1 MSYGVE
7 ELLKQRAEIDAE
19 LRRHKSPIT
28 VMFTDL
34 AGSTAYFDRRGDTAG
49 VAWIEEHNQIV
60 IPEVK
65 EHNGTVVKTI
75 GDSVMAYFEQPG
87 PAAMAA
93 IVIQQ
98 RLLAANEG
106 KPLEDHMQVRVAMH
120 QGLGYM
126 RGGDIFGDV
135 VNVAAR
141 IAKACLPAQIL
152 VSESVARTLEQAEGL
167 ELRAITSLQFHGKS
181 AKETV
186 YELMWTDEATYAQL
200 RRRFPAKSSKRPEEE
215 YGQGRYQILGELGRG
230 SMGTVY
236 KAYDRTIG
244 RVVAMKTIPVEA
256 EAKQREALVE
266 RLKQEAR
273 AAGTLDHP
281 NIVTVFDVGEEGGV
295 FYFTMQYLE
304 GRTLDAVCEKR
315 ELLPLEK
322 VLDIGQQI
330 CAGVGFA
337 HQKGIIHRDLKPAN
351 LMLTGQGL
359 VKVMDFGIAKLGDA
373 GLTSAGM
380 ILGTPRYLSPEQA
393 SGGRV
398 DHRSDIFAIG
408 AILYELLTGEKAF
421 AGETATTV
429 VYQVLNVDPIPPKA
443 IERTLPPVL
452 DAILLRALA
461 KQPQQRYQS
470 CEELAR
476 VLEQLGAAH
485 ATQSLRTQR
494 MPVLG
499 REEAVTLPP
508 PPSGRRRAALWTATA
523 LLVLGTAAFVAWE
536 RLQPPAQGPALVEPR
551 AEKAPETTPA
561 LPAPAAGESQPSAAD
576 PGPTAPLAGKETVPE
591 KPGEA
596 SPLIQPA
603 VASSAETTDTPPAT
617 KPKTGRDA
625 RPQGRTEQLDP
636 ASVPRG
642 RGMFSADDVPGL
654 LSRAQR
660 YAGRGE
666 YDKAIVLY
674 QEILSIQPSN
684 GEARQGLQRAREARK
699 AGR

>member
-49 VAWIEEHNQIV
+49 VAWIEEHNQVV
-60 IPEVK
+60 IPEIRD
-65 EHNGTVVKTI
+65 HNGTVVKTI

-87 PAAMAA
+87 PASLAA
-93 IVIQQ
+93 IAIQQ
-98 RLLAANEG
+98 RLTALNRG
-106 KPLEDHMQVRVAMH
+106 KPAEDHMFVRVAMH

-126 RGGDIFGDV
+126 RGSDIFGDV

-181 AKETV
+181 TRETV
-186 YELMWTDEATYAQL
+186 YELLWTDEDTYSQL
-200 RRRFPAKSSKRPEEE
+200 RRQFPAKSKGREEE

-230 SMGTVY
+230 AMGTVY

-256 EAKQREALVE
+256 EAGQRPALVE

-281 NIVTVFDVGEEGGV
+281 NIVTVYDVGEEAGV
-295 FYFTMQYLE
+295 FYLTMQCLE

-315 ELLPLEK
+315 ELLSLEK

-330 CAGVGFA
+330 CAGVGYA
-337 HQKGIIHRDLKPAN
+337 HAQGIIHRDLKPSN
-351 LMLTGQGL
+351 LMLTNQGL

-373 GLTSAGM
+373 SITKAGV

-398 DHRSDIFAIG
+398 DQRSDIFAVG

-421 AGETATTV
+421 TGETATTV
-429 VYQVLNVDPIPPKA
+429 VYQVLNVNPIPAKA
-443 IERTLPPVL
+443 IEPTIPSSV
-452 DAILLRALA
+452 DAILQRALA
-461 KQPQQRYQS
+461 KYPHHRYQS
-470 CEELAR
+470 CEEFRQALAAITTGYSSDKMR
-476 VLEQLGAAH
+476 ALESPPEPRPVAAR
-485 ATQSLRTQR
+485 APAPARG
-494 MPVLG
+494 G
-499 REEAVTLPP
+499 RSAP
-508 PPSGRRRAALWTATA
+508 LWTAVA
-523 LLVLGTAAFVAWE
+523 LLVLTAAGIAGWYRFYPPARSTEVAAPRSE
-536 RLQPPAQGPALVEPR
+536 PAAPLPAVKAPPAQEPIKATPQGSESLAAGPAEASGDTKASEARPLAEPVLASSKEAAAPPEEKPREARKERLRDGAQPPVEP
-551 AEKAPETTPA
+551 
-561 LPAPAAGESQPSAAD
+561 
-576 PGPTAPLAGKETVPE
+576 
-591 KPGEA
+591 A
-596 SPLIQPA
+596 SDRRQ
-603 VASSAETTDTPPAT
+603 
-617 KPKTGRDA
+617 
-625 RPQGRTEQLDP
+625 
-636 ASVPRG
+636 
-642 RGMFSADDVPGL
+642 GMFSSGDVPGL
-654 LSRAQR
+654 LARAHS

-674 QEILSIQPSN
+674 QEILSIQPSHA
-684 GEARQGLQRAREARK
+684 EARQALQRARETRN

>member
-60 IPEVK
+60 IPEVR

-98 RLLAANEG
+98 RLLASNQG
-106 KPLEDHMQVRVAMH
+106 KPAEDHMHVRVAMH
-120 QGLGYM
+120 QGLGYL

-167 ELRAITSLQFHGKS
+167 ELQAITSLQFHGKS
-181 AKETV
+181 TKETV
-186 YELMWTDEATYAQL
+186 YELMWTDEATYSRL
-200 RRRFPAKSSKRPEEE
+200 RRQFPAPSKGREEE
-215 YGQGRYQILGELGRG
+215 YGQGRYQMLGELGRG
-230 SMGTVY
+230 AMGTVY
-236 KAYDRTIG
+236 KAFDRTIG

-256 EAKQREALVE
+256 EPSQRAALVE

-281 NIVTVFDVGEEGGV
+281 NIVTVYDVGEEAGV
-295 FYFTMQYLE
+295 FYLTMQHLE
-304 GRTLDAVCEKR
+304 GQTLESFCAKR

-322 VLDIGQQI
+322 VLAIGQQI

-337 HQKGIIHRDLKPAN
+337 HEKGIIHRDLKPSN
-351 LMLTGQGL
+351 LMLTSQDL

-373 GLTSAGM
+373 GLTKAGM

-421 AGETATTV
+421 TGETATAV
-429 VYQVLNVDPIPPKA
+429 VYQVLNVNPIPPKA
-443 IERTLPPVL
+443 IERSLPPAL
-452 DAILLRALA
+452 DAILMHALDKDPDHRYQNCDELARALA
-461 KQPQQRYQS
+461 QVSGHSTAKI
-470 CEELAR
+470 
-476 VLEQLGAAH
+476 
-485 ATQSLRTQR
+485 RTQR
-494 MPVLG
+494 MPAL
-499 REEAVTLPP
+499 RDEEAAAVPASSG
-508 PPSGRRRAALWTATA
+508 SGRRVAMWTATA
-523 LLVLGTAAFVAWE
+523 LLALVAVAVVGWQ
-536 RLQPPAQGPALVEPR
+536 RFQPAGQRTTVVEPR
-551 AEKAPETTPA
+551 KETAAE
-561 LPAPAAGESQPSAAD
+561 PAPAVGRSGAGEAQPLESEGRISPAA
-576 PGPTAPLAGKETVPE
+576 PTGRSSGPTKAVATGPVVEPDVAA
-591 KPGEA
+591 A
-596 SPLIQPA
+596 SPPA
-603 VASSAETTDTPPAT
+603 PTDRPRAREAA
-617 KPKTGRDA
+617 KTGTGF
-625 RPQGRTEQLDP
+625 QSSQEP
-636 ASVPRG
+636 AGPRSQ
-642 RGMFSADDVPGL
+642 GMFSAGDVPGL
-654 LSRAQR
+654 LARAHS

-674 QEILSIQPSN
+674 QEILSIQPAHA
-684 GEARQGLQRAREARK
+684 EARQALQRARESRN

>member
-60 IPEVK
+60 IPEVRD
-65 EHNGTVVKTI
+65 HSGTVVKTI

-93 IVIQQ
+93 IRMQQ
-98 RLLAANEG
+98 RLLESNQG
-106 KPLEDHMQVRVAMH
+106 KPDEDQMHVRVAMH

-126 RGGDIFGDV
+126 RGGDVFGDV

-152 VSESVARTLEQAEGL
+152 VSESVARTLEQAVGL

-186 YELMWTDEATYAQL
+186 YELMWTDEATYSRL
-200 RRRFPAKSSKRPEEE
+200 RRQFPAKSKGREEE

-230 SMGTVY
+230 AMGTVY
-236 KAYDRTIG
+236 KAYDRSIG

-256 EAKQREALVE
+256 EASQRAALVE

-281 NIVTVFDVGEEGGV
+281 NIVTVYDVGEEAGI
-295 FYFTMQYLE
+295 FYLTMQYLE
-304 GRTLDAVCEKR
+304 GWTLETFCAKR
-315 ELLPLEK
+315 ELMPMEK

-337 HQKGIIHRDLKPAN
+337 HARAIIHRDLKPSN
-351 LMLTGQGL
+351 LMLTSQGL
-359 VKVMDFGIAKLGDA
+359 LKVMDFGIAKLGNTA
-373 GLTSAGM
+373 MTTSGM

-398 DHRSDIFAIG
+398 DQRADIFAIG

-421 AGETATTV
+421 TGETATAV
-429 VYQVLNVDPIPPKA
+429 VYQVMNVNPVPPKA
-443 IERTLPPVL
+443 IEPSVPPAL
-452 DAILLRALA
+452 DAILQRALA
-461 KQPQQRYQS
+461 KYP
-470 CEELAR
+470 
-476 VLEQLGAAH
+476 
-485 ATQSLRTQR
+485 
-494 MPVLG
+494 
-499 REEAVTLPP
+499 
-508 PPSGRRRAALWTATA
+508 
-523 LLVLGTAAFVAWE
+523 
-536 RLQPPAQGPALVEPR
+536 
-551 AEKAPETTPA
+551 
-561 LPAPAAGESQPSAAD
+561 
-576 PGPTAPLAGKETVPE
+576 
-591 KPGEA
+591 
-596 SPLIQPA
+596 
-603 VASSAETTDTPPAT
+603 
-617 KPKTGRDA
+617 
-625 RPQGRTEQLDP
+625 
-636 ASVPRG
+636 
-642 RGMFSADDVPGL
+642 
-654 LSRAQR
+654 
-660 YAGRGE
+660 
-666 YDKAIVLY
+666 
-674 QEILSIQPSN
+674 
-684 GEARQGLQRAREARK
+684 
-699 AGR
+699 